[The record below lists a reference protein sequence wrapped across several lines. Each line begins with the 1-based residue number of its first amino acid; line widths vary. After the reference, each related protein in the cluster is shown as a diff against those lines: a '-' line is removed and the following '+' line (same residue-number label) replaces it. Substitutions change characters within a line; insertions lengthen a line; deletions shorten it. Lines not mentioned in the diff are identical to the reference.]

1 MSAGAAVALPR
12 VAVVFA
18 VCNHRATLPALL
30 AALERTDWPELQIVA
45 VDCGSTDGSLTL
57 LRQRAA
63 ASGLP
68 FTLLELPGV
77 GRATALQAGFDT
89 AGTADVVRVHADVV
103 PDGTAWL
110 HGLHRVLVQHPECG
124 IVGAKIALAT
134 GRLQSCGRSLISGL
148 GIAGDW
154 SNLRWQEGDRDEATR
169 PTEVDGVAGE
179 LCWIR
184 RTVLDRTGGLDANF
198 DPVFGD
204 DDDLC
209 LRARWHGFAVFVEPA
224 VRGVHFGP
232 RWTPSTNASM
242 AEPSGQLERW
252 LTDRTAL
259 ATAHRDYWQR
269 KWGFDPAAPDL
280 HEVRRR
286 YGHTRICWR
295 IGERLTERLAAQ
307 PAVDACLVTWNSRQL
322 LPRMLDAL
330 AETQY
335 PNLEVWIADNG
346 STDGTREYLA
356 ERRADFPFP
365 LHVLELP
372 QNMGVAQGLNVA
384 FAAGKAPLV
393 ARLDDD
399 TIVSPE
405 WLERLVPRFHQRPY
419 AGMVGPAIDND
430 NEGAGL
436 QAGPCREW
444 PAGLPGNRAQDHGV
458 AQGLVR
464 VVTVRGCCN
473 LYRRSVF
480 STIGLLDVRF
490 SPSQFDEWD
499 HHVALCVAGYE
510 ALYDG
515 SVTVRHQLTQGR
527 VATPAARANS
537 FGNHAKSRGKWSP
550 DHVEA
555 LHRGIDLSIDGRLL
569 PPDGDTSALRAH
581 LPQVPAGPPGPVPRD
596 PDELAELTARA
607 RRCSLLRSPD
617 GPLAP
622 WWHHQLEFAE
632 EAQRLGD
639 PRSAAVAQCV
649 QDLWSHEPR
658 TLLLVARQWAAD
670 GDLERAR
677 TLAERATWL
686 APDRPEVALAAAEL
700 RTPRG
705 APAVPRTDRTE
716 PPQPRVLL
724 LPPLDD
730 GQEQA
735 QRSARLVQAALHSIG
750 IAAAIETRLTPDLR
764 GATVVHA
771 FGLLDAPTLLG
782 RLQVVRAMQAPTRIV
797 LSPLL
802 GDAGRARWLEQVLG
816 SNQLRSAQ
824 ELRGV
829 FAALANGKVRLEGCK
844 DGRYDPP
851 EPSHVR
857 AYEARCLSF
866 CDAVL
871 AHRAEDLTWLATRH
885 PGLPPRHCVPEGVP
899 CIPTPPPTQREP
911 MAHGA
916 LFVGPLDLVDGH
928 LATVLALQGS
938 GLPLTLY
945 GRSQPKVAG
954 WHLRSLGGPAVH
966 WRGPLD
972 DQGLLAACAAS
983 AVLVWLPA
991 APVSFDLPLRA
1002 AVAGCGLVL
1011 PKGVGAEAVFG
1022 ALASYVDPADL
1033 AGVRTA
1039 ALAEA
1044 AHARDPARAPARAAL
1059 REAASLQRYGA
1070 ALAAVYGLPGSY
1082 TLPQAVRQAGQT
1094 HGLPAAA
1101 HLACRTG

>member
-1 MSAGAAVALPR
+1 

-45 VDCGSTDGSLTL
+45 VDCGSTDGSLAL

-68 FTLLELPGV
+68 FTLLERHGA
-77 GRATALQAGFDT
+77 GRATALQAGFDA
-89 AGTADVVRVHADVV
+89 AGTADVVRLHADVV
-103 PDGTAWL
+103 PDGTEWL
-110 HGLHRVLVQHPECG
+110 HGLHRVLIQHPECG

-148 GIAGDW
+148 GTAGDW
-154 SNLRWQEGDRDEATR
+154 SNLRWQEGDRDETSR

-184 RTVLDRTGGLDANF
+184 RAVLDQTGGLDTNF

-232 RWTPSTNASM
+232 RWTPSTNASVV
-242 AEPSGQLERW
+242 EPSGQLERW
-252 LTDRTAL
+252 LTNRTSL
-259 ATAHRDYWQR
+259 TTAHRDYWQR
-269 KWGFDPAAPDL
+269 KWGYDPAAPDL

-295 IGERLTERLAAQ
+295 IGARLTERLATQ
-307 PAVDACLVTWNSRQL
+307 PAVDACLVTWNSRHL

-330 AETQY
+330 AKTRY
-335 PNLEVWIADNG
+335 PHLEVWIADNG

-356 ERRADFPFP
+356 ARRADFPFP

-444 PAGLPGNRAQDHGV
+444 PTGLPGNRAQDHGV

-480 STIGLLDVRF
+480 ATIGLLDVRF

-499 HHVALCVAGYE
+499 HHIALCVAGYE
-510 ALYDG
+510 SLYDG

-550 DHVEA
+550 DHIEA
-555 LHRGIDLSIDGRLL
+555 LHRGIDLSLDGRLL
-569 PPDGDTSALRAH
+569 PPDGDTSALRAA
-581 LPQVPAGPPGPVPRD
+581 LPPVPTTPPAPVPRE
-596 PDELAELTARA
+596 PSELAELAAKA
-607 RRCSLLRSPD
+607 RRCSLLRSLD

-622 WWHHQLEFAE
+622 WWRYQLEFAE

-639 PRSAAVAQCV
+639 PRSTAIAASA

-658 TLLLVARQWAAD
+658 SLLLVARQWAAE
-670 GDLERAR
+670 GELRRAR
-677 TLAERATWL
+677 TLAERALWL
-686 APDRPEVALAAAEL
+686 APDQPEIALAVAEVAG
-700 RTPRG
+700 RRG
-705 APAVPRTDRTE
+705 VPASARRPSDDHTATQV
-716 PPQPRVLL
+716 VL

-730 GQEQA
+730 HQEHA
-735 QRSARLVQAALHSIG
+735 QRAARLARAALHSVG
-750 IAAAIETRLTPDLR
+750 VAAKIETHLTPELR
-764 GATVVHA
+764 GAKVVHA
-771 FGLLDAPTLLG
+771 FGLADAPTLLG
-782 RLQVVRAMQAPTRIV
+782 RLQVVRAMAPRARIV
-797 LSPLL
+797 LSPLA

-816 SNQLRSAQ
+816 GNQLHSANDLRS
-824 ELRGV
+824 L
-829 FAALANGKVRLEGCK
+829 FAAIAQGKVRLAGSTA
-844 DGRYDPP
+844 GRYDPP
-851 EPSHVR
+851 EPEHAHR
-857 AYEARCLSF
+857 YEARCLSF
-866 CDAVL
+866 ADALLV
-871 AHRAEDLTWLATRH
+871 HRPADQHWLAERH
-885 PGLPPRHCVPEGVP
+885 HALPPCHCLPEGVP
-899 CIPTPPPTQREP
+899 VAAADLPAPVDLPAR
-911 MAHGA
+911 GA
-916 LFVGPLDLVDGH
+916 LFVGALDLAEGH
-928 LATVLALQGS
+928 VAALLALHGT
-938 GLPLTLY
+938 GLPLTLC
-945 GRSQPKVAG
+945 GRSHPLIAG
-954 WHLRSLGGPAVH
+954 WHLRTLGDGNVH
-966 WRGPLD
+966 WRSPLD
-972 DQGLLAACAAS
+972 DVELAAALARS
-983 AVLVWLPA
+983 AVLLWLPS
-991 APVSFDLPLRA
+991 APVSWAVPLQA
-1002 AVAGCGLVL
+1002 ALAGCGLVL
-1011 PKGVGAEAVFG
+1011 PKDLGAEAVFG
-1022 ALASYVDPADL
+1022 ELASYVDPADL
-1033 AGVRTA
+1033 PSLRAA

-1044 AHARDPARAPARAAL
+1044 ARARDPAREPAREAL
-1059 REAASLQRYGA
+1059 RAAASLQHYGA
-1070 ALAAVYGLPGSY
+1070 ALAGIHGLLPACIVPRQTHPTPGSV
-1082 TLPQAVRQAGQT
+1082 LQ
-1094 HGLPAAA
+1094 PA
-1101 HLACRTG
+1101 